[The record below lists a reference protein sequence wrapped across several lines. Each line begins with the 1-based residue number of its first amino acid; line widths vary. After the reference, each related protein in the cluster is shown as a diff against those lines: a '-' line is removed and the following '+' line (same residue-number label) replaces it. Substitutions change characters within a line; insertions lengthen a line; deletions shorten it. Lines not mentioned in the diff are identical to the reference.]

1 MVVDLSEYRS
11 SLRGC
16 GESEEAITRVVSLLA
31 CERIGR
37 RMWDLDADRI
47 PAHETTNLFC
57 ILFVHPGFK
66 LAPPERRAC
75 QRGCGRGWGD
85 RRGGGCRI
93 DKLRLRQG
101 VGGRL

>member
-1 MVVDLSEYRS
+1 MVVDLGEYRS

-16 GESEEAITRVVSLLA
+16 GEGEEAITRVVSLLA

-37 RMWDLDADRI
+37 RMRDLDVDWI
-47 PAHETTNLFC
+47 PAHETTDLLC

-75 QRGCGRGWGD
+75 QRGCGRG
-85 RRGGGCRI
+85 RGGSGC
-93 DKLRLRQG
+93 
-101 VGGRL
+101 GG